1 MLASDIIARYEAY
14 CPQELS
20 MEGDISGLQI
30 GTLNKQVDKV
40 LLALDIREQ
49 TVAEAIEA
57 GVGLI
62 IVKHAPIFRP
72 LKDLVAD
79 RAQNQIYLNLIKHDI
94 AVYVSHTNIDVVED
108 GLNDWFCQLLEIE
121 ETDFLSQTGE
131 GRGIGRVG
139 RIAPQTFGDLAFKVK
154 QVFGLDSLRLVA
166 YEKADLERVIEQVAI
181 CGGSGQS
188 FYQEALAKGA
198 QVYITGD
205 IYYHTAQE
213 MLTEGLLALDP
224 GHHIEVLF
232 TTKLKEKF
240 DGWKAEQG
248 WDVDFLASQSST
260 NPFQHI

>member
-1 MLASDIIARYEAY
+1 MFASDIIARYEAY

-30 GTLNKQVDKV
+30 GTLDKEVDKV

-49 TVAEAIEA
+49 TVVEAIEA

-79 RAQNQIYLNLIKHDI
+79 WAQNQILLDLIRHDI
-94 AVYVSHTNIDVVED
+94 AVYVSHTNIDVVSD
-108 GLNDWFCQLLEIE
+108 GLNDWFCQLLEIR
-121 ETDFLSQTGE
+121 ETEFLSQTAPDQ
-131 GRGIGRVG
+131 GIGRVG
-139 RIAPQTFGDLAFKVK
+139 RIEPQTFGAFAAKVK
-154 QVFGLDSLRLVA
+154 TAFGLDSLRLVA
-166 YEKADLERVIEQVAI
+166 YEAADLERPIERVAV

-188 FYQEALAKGA
+188 FYKEALQKGA

-232 TTKLKEKF
+232 TEKLKEKLEA
-240 DGWKAEQG
+240 WKAEEG
-248 WDVDFLASQSST
+248 WQVDIIASQAST
-260 NPFQHI
+260 NPFRHI